1 MSNCPIVTE
10 AFVGLGT
17 RCSPCMSCSHI
28 IIYLMSNTHTRNSC
42 PELCP
47 FSRGTTWIFCHA
59 LHEFEISHFLMKD
72 ETERWNGNR
81 ASMSDSEHIIS
92 GNSKST
98 RLGPFHLQIT
108 HALLAELLK
117 VWVLV
122 SSPCNG
128 QSTSYQQ
135 TYTE

>member
-1 MSNCPIVTE
+1 
-10 AFVGLGT
+10 
-17 RCSPCMSCSHI
+17 
-28 IIYLMSNTHTRNSC
+28 
-42 PELCP
+42 
-47 FSRGTTWIFCHA
+47 
-59 LHEFEISHFLMKD
+59 MKD

-117 VWVLV
+117 YGYWYHHLVTDKVPAINKHTPSEYISSHCKCVWRV
-122 SSPCNG
+122 
-128 QSTSYQQ
+128 
-135 TYTE
+135 